1 MAVSLLCDLLKI
13 LQASANCGDPAAVS
27 CQIVRT
33 LCLFLTPTERKCS
46 RLCRADSSFK
56 YDTGLLVQGLLKV
69 LSRSLTSF
77 SGILNC
83 SLDCLHYVQDFFV
96 VWTRFFFEFFN
107 ECSPVQTKT
116 LPYANLL

>member
-13 LQASANCGDPAAVS
+13 LRASSDCGDPAAVS
-27 CQIVRT
+27 RQIVRT

-56 YDTGLLVQGLLKV
+56 YDTGLFVQGLLKV

-77 SGILNC
+77 SVMLNC
-83 SLDCLHYVQDFFV
+83 SQNCLHYFFV
-96 VWTRFFFEFFN
+96 FFFFYFE
-107 ECSPVQTKT
+107 
-116 LPYANLL
+116 